1 MILIYYFL
9 ICLLSKSSK
18 LILNNF
24 NIRRKSMKKLLG
36 ILLLTL
42 SMTAWADHEGKPH
55 ATTPPAPP
63 TGTIAMCGGDHP
75 SYEYALCAASTCTKT
90 GNIIYDNAGT
100 RFQEVSCACPILKGK
115 SVAWL
120 DGGGGNMGPTCAS
133 KKGEVWSLFAPHV
146 IYPQQANHFV
156 KHPKTKQKAV
166 VQKCPQKLSHQS
178 SNCFSFKCT
187 RAGFVNGTPVA
198 DCRCPIGQIKNNEG
212 VNFLTEAGQGDPHAC
227 SENPVAAPDPE
238 TSKKLNK
245 VYNSK
250 K

>member
-1 MILIYYFL
+1 
-9 ICLLSKSSK
+9 
-18 LILNNF
+18 
-24 NIRRKSMKKLLG
+24 MKQLLG
-36 ILLLTL
+36 IVLLAL
-42 SMTAWADHEGKPH
+42 SITAWADHEGKPH
-55 ATTPPAPP
+55 EKAPTPAI
-63 TGTIAMCGGDHP
+63 GTIAICGGDHP
-75 SYEYALCAASTCTKT
+75 DYDYALCAASTCVKT
-90 GNIIYDNAGT
+90 GNIIEDNAGT
-100 RFQEVSCACPILKGK
+100 KYQEVSCTCPILKGK

-120 DGGGGNMGPTCAS
+120 EGGGTNMGSSCAT

-146 IYPQQANHFV
+146 IYPQEASNFK
-156 KHPKTKQKAV
+156 KHPKSKQKAV

-187 RAGFVNGTPVA
+187 RTGFINGTPVA
-198 DCRCPIGQIKNNEG
+198 DCRCPIGQIKDNQG

>member
-1 MILIYYFL
+1 M
-9 ICLLSKSSK
+9 
-18 LILNNF
+18 
-24 NIRRKSMKKLLG
+24 
-36 ILLLTL
+36 
-42 SMTAWADHEGKPH
+42 
-55 ATTPPAPP
+55 
-63 TGTIAMCGGDHP
+63 
-75 SYEYALCAASTCTKT
+75 CAASTCVKT
-90 GNIIYDNAGT
+90 GNIIEDNAGT
-100 RFQEVSCACPILKGK
+100 KYQEVSCTCPILKGK

-120 DGGGGNMGPTCAS
+120 EGGGTNMGSSCAT

-146 IYPQQANHFV
+146 IYPQEASNFK
-156 KHPKTKQKAV
+156 KHPKSKQKAV

-187 RAGFVNGTPVA
+187 RTGFINGTPVA
-198 DCRCPIGQIKNNEG
+198 DCRCPIGQIKDNQG

>member
-1 MILIYYFL
+1 MILLYFFL

-18 LILNNF
+18 PTLNNL
-24 NIRRKSMKKLLG
+24 NIRRFSMKRLLG

-42 SMTAWADHEGKPH
+42 SITAWADHEGKPH